1 MPTPTPPPESQGP
14 KQPQQPAEPGKTAK
28 PLDPSDSKD
37 AFLLKSPFAKM
48 FEQTGAKPTVK
59 EMKGIIDGI
68 LKTVINQVKKQDAGW
83 KKAMKKMKEA
93 ILGENG

>member
-14 KQPQQPAEPGKTAK
+14 KQPQKPAESDKTAK
-28 PLDPSDSKD
+28 PLDPSDSKY

-48 FEQTGAKPTVK
+48 FEHTGAKPSVK

-68 LKTVINQVKKQDAGW
+68 LKTVINEIKRQDAGW
-83 KKAMKKMKEA
+83 KKAMKKLKRA